1 MAPNPL
7 FIPDFYFSSYLSR
20 GYECYALKA
29 PDALS
34 LKTKIET
41 AASLFPQ
48 SLFIFDTSSEL
59 AGISWQSFVQDF
71 QQRCGKQ
78 VLLSLVYVK
87 SWEESEKKQL
97 KSFYTDVV
105 GIQGGLIGLEAG
117 SEKNQERLIRILVKN
132 SAGGRRKT
140 VRVACDESST
150 ASFSINGRS
159 YRVPLVDV
167 STSHFSCDIAHEG
180 QMLPVY
186 SKLQNTKLLINGR
199 SFSLDAVLVL
209 RRTVAEQSRLVC
221 MFVDEDGLP
230 GLNEGLE
237 QEFSAWVYT
246 MLSASM
252 GAALA
257 HR

>member
-1 MAPNPL
+1 M
-7 FIPDFYFSSYLSR
+7 I
-20 GYECYALKA
+20 
-29 PDALS
+29 
-34 LKTKIET
+34 
-41 AASLFPQ
+41 
-48 SLFIFDTSSEL
+48 
-59 AGISWQSFVQDF
+59 
-71 QQRCGKQ
+71 
-78 VLLSLVYVK
+78 
-87 SWEESEKKQL
+87 
-97 KSFYTDVV
+97 
-105 GIQGGLIGLEAG
+105 
-117 SEKNQERLIRILVKN
+117 
-132 SAGGRRKT
+132 
-140 VRVACDESST
+140 
-150 ASFSINGRS
+150 
-159 YRVPLVDV
+159 
-167 STSHFSCDIAHEG
+167 
-180 QMLPVY
+180 PVY